1 MHRRRARQNAIRW
14 AVPVLILT
22 AVLGPSYGLA
32 EDGPVGGLEVGSIS
46 ELDLEAVRL
55 IIDRSDD
62 PISPDITGHRA
73 LSLEEAVQLSLEENL
88 GLQISLR
95 SAEMAE
101 AGVVASE
108 AKFHPLLQVSGG
120 AAGTKRGYPDSDRLS
135 QFTEDE
141 DVMVGIRQEVPTGGS
156 ISVGVGYAR
165 EYTDENYNQ
174 SNGNF
179 SSNLETVSEI
189 GGVGIEIS
197 QPLLRGGRIF
207 VARKEIL
214 DAEYDN
220 EISRAELR
228 SQILSVTAETKTAY
242 YNVIQSVRIIEVIEE
257 ALERDV
263 QLIQASR
270 ALFEAG
276 RVSKVDVYSAEINQ
290 ANDLAR
296 LAAAQADRELAQN
309 ALREVLGLPID
320 TEVEITDS
328 TIPFDPIQIELKA
341 WIQQAVQNRP
351 EVVRA
356 KVEIEKAELAIRVRK
371 NDVLPNF
378 DVGGGFEPGF
388 DGASWNWNARG
399 EFSYP
404 IGNVAARSRLKQAT
418 VDRSRLNT
426 EYTRLKRE
434 IELEVREIEIRLRQ
448 ILEQLKSLILGVENA
463 RSKRKIARGR
473 FEMGLADNL
482 DIRNADEEL
491 IQTETALL
499 EGLVGYA
506 SNLALL
512 EARIGGP
519 IEE

>member
-179 SSNLETVSEI
+179 ASNLETVSEI

-341 WIQQAVQNRP
+341 WIEQAVQNRP